1 MRRVYAVLILAVLA
15 LALAPGCA
23 PKKASET
30 PPPRMVSVTQPTYKA
45 EVLDSKGLTLVL
57 FHNEKFRQAVD
68 MRQRYEGLAD
78 KFYGKAKFCEFTWK
92 SDGDTK
98 PYRLETLPT
107 VVMYRDGQEVDR
119 IKGLP
124 TGRAELAAFND
135 DMELWLL
142 KTGLGMSTG
151 AYQADYKYRF
161 NNGHKLISSNY

>member
-1 MRRVYAVLILAVLA
+1 MRRAYVVLILAVLV
-15 LALAPGCA
+15 LAPACA
-23 PKKASET
+23 AKKAAET
-30 PPPRMVSVTQPTYKA
+30 PPPKIVSVTQATYKA

-68 MRQRYEGLAD
+68 MRQRYDTMAD
-78 KFYGKAKFCEFTWK
+78 KFYGKAKFCEFTWP
-92 SDGDTK
+92 SGGDTK

-107 VVMYRDGQEVDR
+107 VIMFRDGQEVDR

-124 TGRAELAAFND
+124 TSRAELAGFND

-142 KTGLGMSTG
+142 KTGLNLSAGD
-151 AYQADYKYRF
+151 YQADYTYRF